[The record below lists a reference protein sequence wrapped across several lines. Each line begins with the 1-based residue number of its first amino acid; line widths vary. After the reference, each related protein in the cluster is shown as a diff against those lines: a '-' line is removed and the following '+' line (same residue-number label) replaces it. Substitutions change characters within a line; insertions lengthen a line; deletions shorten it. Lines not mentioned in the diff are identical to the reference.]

1 LLKEI
6 RARRPVGGGATEAEM
21 QISTSIKE
29 LSPHQ
34 LGLLGVEY
42 VAYVKPVF
50 VEGVAAFAVHAADGS
65 QIAIVLTREAA
76 FAAVRQHGMAP
87 MSVH

>member
-1 LLKEI
+1 MQLI
-6 RARRPVGGGATEAEM
+6 R
-21 QISTSIKE
+21 STKE
-29 LSPHQ
+29 LSPQ
-34 LGLLGVEY
+34 ELGLLGIEA

-76 FAAVRQHGMAP
+76 QAIVQRNGMVP
-87 MSVH
+87 VSVH

>member
-1 LLKEI
+1 MQFATII
-6 RARRPVGGGATEAEM
+6 R
-21 QISTSIKE
+21 Q
-29 LSPHQ
+29 LSRQ
-34 LGLLGVEY
+34 ELGLLGIEA

-76 FAAVRQHGMAP
+76 HAVIHSNGMLP
-87 MSVH
+87 ISVH